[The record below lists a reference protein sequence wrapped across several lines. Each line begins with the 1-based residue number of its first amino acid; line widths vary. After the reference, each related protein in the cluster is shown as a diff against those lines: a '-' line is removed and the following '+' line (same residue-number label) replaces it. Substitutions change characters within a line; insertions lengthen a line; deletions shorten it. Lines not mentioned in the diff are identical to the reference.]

1 MEPSASAEVTVR
13 FLGALQRAAGRRET
27 RLEVEEGATVLDIL
41 RTLAGALDPG
51 FADAVFRAPGEV
63 HTHLRVFVND
73 EDAEVTDRIAA
84 DGGALA
90 SVAVLVL
97 PVFEGGSR

>member
-1 MEPSASAEVTVR
+1 MTRTSVMVPVR
-13 FLGALQRAAGRRET
+13 LLGLLERVAGRRDARAEI
-27 RLEVEEGATVLDIL
+27 EEGATVLDL
-41 RTLAGALDPG
+41 LTRLAAELGPE
-51 FADAVFRAPGEV
+51 FAEAVFRAPGEV
-63 HTHLRVFVND
+63 HTHLRVFVNE

-84 DGGALA
+84 HGEALA